1 MLIGSSLKRQST
13 LDAVRNEV
21 ILGDCLEV
29 MKKLP
34 QGSID
39 LVMTSPPY
47 NLEGELPYPE
57 YVKWQRACLRQM
69 LRLIKDDGAI
79 FYSQIWRVQNGRI
92 QDRHEIL
99 RGMPVRQ
106 VIIWKRAGGVNFNP
120 GYFLPTYEVIYLIAK
135 PDFCL
140 APGANGVGDVWSITQ
155 ERRNP
160 HPAPQPVELTDRI
173 VASTTGKILL
183 DPFAGSGTAAVSA
196 LRHGRDYILIDDSPE
211 YCEMASRRL
220 SGEDWGG
227 YDEFTHQETFTT
239 FDGEAW

>member
-1 MLIGSSLKRQST
+1 MLDGGALKRQKT
-13 LDAVRNEV
+13 LDGLRGE
-21 ILGDCLEV
+21 IICGDALEV

-34 QGSID
+34 GGSLD

-47 NLEGELPYPE
+47 NLGDEMPYPE

-69 LRLIKDDGAI
+69 LRLIRDDGAI
-79 FYSQIWRVQNGRI
+79 FYSQLWRVQNGLM
-92 QDRHEIL
+92 QDRREIL

-135 PDFCL
+135 PGFTL
-140 APGANGVGDVWSITQ
+140 APGANGVGDVWSVTQ

-173 VASTTGKILL
+173 VASTSGKLLL

-196 LRHGRDYILIDDSPE
+196 LRHGRDYILIDSSKE
-211 YCEMASRRL
+211 YCEMAARRL
-220 SGEDWGG
+220 SGNDWGG
-227 YDEFTHQETFTT
+227 YDEFTHQESFTT

>member
-1 MLIGSSLKRQST
+1 MLDGRALKRQKT
-13 LDAVRNEV
+13 LDGV
-21 ILGDCLEV
+21 LGEIICGDALEV

-34 QGSID
+34 AGSLD

-47 NLEGELPYPE
+47 NLGDEMPYAE

-69 LRLIKDDGAI
+69 LRLIRDDGAI
-79 FYSQIWRVQNGRI
+79 FYSQIWRVQNGLM
-92 QDRHEIL
+92 QDRREIL

-135 PDFCL
+135 PLFVL
-140 APGANGVGDVWSITQ
+140 APGANGIGDVWSVTQ

-160 HPAPQPVELTDRI
+160 HPAPQPALLTDRI
-173 VASTTGKILL
+173 VASTSGKTLL

-196 LRHGRDYILIDDSPE
+196 LRHGRDYILIDSAKE
-211 YCEMASRRL
+211 YCEMAARRL
-220 SGEDWGG
+220 MGDDWGG
-227 YDEFTHQETFTT
+227 YDEFTHQESFTT